1 MGAIV
6 NGLSLTGFFRPFCGT
21 FLCFSDYMRP
31 AIRLAA
37 LCGLDVSY
45 QFTHDSVWLGED
57 GPTHQPVE
65 HAAALRVIP
74 NLLVF
79 RPADGNETKAAWMS
93 GLKHKGP
100 KAFLLSRQNLPNLA
114 LTDLSPEESVG
125 RGAYVLSTEKSDEL
139 LDLVLFSSGSEL
151 ALSLE
156 ITEQLRTNGFN
167 VRLVSVPCHGLF
179 EKQSEEYKTGVL
191 ALHARKRA
199 SIEAQ
204 VSFGWHRF
212 TGLEGRQFSIERFGM
227 SAPLKDLQSF
237 FAFTKAQ
244 ILQELMDFL
253 NKNS

>member
-1 MGAIV
+1 
-6 NGLSLTGFFRPFCGT
+6 
-21 FLCFSDYMRP
+21 
-31 AIRLAA
+31 
-37 LCGLDVSY
+37 
-45 QFTHDSVWLGED
+45 
-57 GPTHQPVE
+57 VE

-100 KAFLLSRQNLPNLA
+100 KAFLLSRQNLPNLS
-114 LTDLSPEESVG
+114 LTDLPPEESVG
-125 RGAYVLSTEKSDEL
+125 RGAYVLSPEKSEEL

-156 ITEQLRTNGFN
+156 VTEQLRTNGFN

-179 EKQSEEYKTGVL
+179 EKQTEEYKTGVL
-191 ALHARKRA
+191 ALQARKRA

-244 ILQELMDFL
+244 ITQELMDFL
-253 NKNS
+253 NKN